1 MTTTTTGV
9 ALDRKPR
16 SDRELV
22 AACLD
27 GQEQAWAEL
36 IERYKRLIFSVPIKS
51 GLTRDEAADIFQ
63 AVCLDLV
70 VELPRLRDPQALASW
85 LIQNALHK
93 TGKWKRRQ
101 QRFVADD
108 PAAVARD
115 VGTSDP
121 TPDAVLREI
130 EEEQALRT
138 AVASLAPRCRR
149 MIEML
154 FFESPARPYRDVA
167 AQLGLAPGSIGFIRN
182 RCLRRLRIALRESG
196 V

>member
-9 ALDRKPR
+9 ALDSKTR

-27 GQEQAWAEL
+27 GQEEAWAEL
-36 IERYKRLIFSVPIKS
+36 IERYKRLIFSVPIKA

-93 TGKWKRRQ
+93 AGKWKRRQ
-101 QRFVADD
+101 QRFVSDD
-108 PAAVARD
+108 PNAVARD
-115 VGTSDP
+115 IVTSDP
-121 TPDAVLREI
+121 MPDTILREI

-167 AQLGLAPGSIGFIRN
+167 AQLGLAAGSIGFIRN

>member
-1 MTTTTTGV
+1 MITTTGTT
-9 ALDRKPR
+9 LDTKAR

-36 IERYKRLIFSVPIKS
+36 IERYKRLIFSVPIKY

-93 TGKWKRRQ
+93 AGKWKRRQ
-101 QRFVADD
+101 QRFVSND
-108 PAAVARD
+108 PAAPAREI
-115 VGTSDP
+115 GTSDP
-121 TPDAVLREI
+121 MPDAILHEI
-130 EEEQALRT
+130 EEEQALR
-138 AVASLAPRCRR
+138 AAIAELAPRCRR

-154 FFESPARPYRDVA
+154 FFESPSRAYRDVA
-167 AQLGLAPGSIGFIRN
+167 AQLGLAPGSIGFIRS
-182 RCLRRLRIALRESG
+182 RCLSRLRTALRKSG

>member
-1 MTTTTTGV
+1 MTMTTSA
-9 ALDRKPR
+9 ALDTKAR

-27 GQEQAWAEL
+27 GHEQAWAEL
-36 IERYKRLIFSVPIKS
+36 IERYKRLIFSVPIKY

-93 TGKWKRRQ
+93 ASKWKRRQ
-101 QRFVADD
+101 QRFVSND
-108 PAAVARD
+108 PVAAARD
-115 VGTSDP
+115 IGTTDP
-121 TPDAVLREI
+121 MPDAILREI
-130 EEEQALRT
+130 EEEQALRAAIAALT
-138 AVASLAPRCRR
+138 PRCRR
-149 MIEML
+149 MVEML

-167 AQLGLAPGSIGFIRN
+167 AKLGLAPGSIGFIRN
-182 RCLRRLRIALRESG
+182 RCLRLLRAELQKSG

>member
-1 MTTTTTGV
+1 MTTTTGAT
-9 ALDRKPR
+9 LDTKAR

-27 GQEQAWAEL
+27 GHEQAWAEL
-36 IERYKRLIFSVPIKS
+36 IERYKRLIFSVPIKY

-93 TGKWKRRQ
+93 AGKWKRHQ
-101 QRFVADD
+101 QRFVSND
-108 PAAVARD
+108 PVAAARD
-115 VGTSDP
+115 IGTTDRM
-121 TPDAVLREI
+121 PDAILREI
-130 EEEQALRT
+130 QEEQALRE
-138 AVASLAPRCRR
+138 AIGALEPRCRR

-154 FFESPARPYRDVA
+154 FFESPARAYRDVA
-167 AQLGLAPGSIGFIRN
+167 AQLGLATGSIGFIRN
-182 RCLRRLRIALRESG
+182 RCLRRLRTALRKSG